1 MTEERNNE
9 ARTELNSE
17 MAKLGLTPAEVT
29 NPTKEEAE
37 NEENNLNNEPNP
49 TPETKD
55 EPKVEKPVEK
65 PKEKVEDKERPK
77 KYIPIDQYTA
87 EKAENKQKFEE
98 MQKTIDELKK
108 GTTTQEEV
116 DTDVKAFAES
126 LGVED
131 PEVLEKIINFVT
143 TGTKKTMQELK
154 TKIDDLASIKTERDQ
169 QNQIK
174 QEEMKFN
181 SEWDSFVK
189 GSSFKDAF
197 PDASPEQIAE
207 ARAIMDEVS
216 HSKDWS
222 KYDLDYIFFK
232 NRNDFNDAL
241 GTKKFK
247 GSGPT
252 KTQGITEVKK
262 SNGAPKLSD
271 SPTAE
276 EIRAYEAYMGGLLN
290 RGTLAEKPNEKL

>member
-1 MTEERNNE
+1 MTTRNDE
-9 ARTELNSE
+9 ARAELSSE
-17 MAKLGLTPAEVT
+17 MAKLGLTPAEAT

-37 NEENNLNNEPNP
+37 NESNNLNNEP
-49 TPETKD
+49 TP
-55 EPKVEKPVEK
+55 KPEVKEK
-65 PKEKVEDKERPK
+65 PKEETPEEKPKDKVEEKERPK

-87 EKAENKQKFEE
+87 EKAENKQKFED

-108 GTTTQEEV
+108 GTSTKEEV
-116 DTDVKAFAES
+116 NTDVKAFAES

-131 PEVLEKIINFVT
+131 PEVLEKIITFVT
-143 TGTKKTMQELK
+143 TGTKKTIDELK
-154 TKIDDLASIKTERDQ
+154 TKIEDLSSIKAESDVQ
-169 QNQIK
+169 AQIK
-174 QEEMKFN
+174 QEEAKFN
-181 SEWDSFVK
+181 GEWDSFVK
-189 GSSFKDAF
+189 SDSFKNAY
-197 PDASPEQIAE
+197 PDATAEQIAE
-207 ARAIMDEVS
+207 ARTLMDERS

-232 NRNDFNDAL
+232 NRTDFDDSL

-271 SPTAE
+271 SPTAD

-290 RGTLAEKPNEKL
+290 RGTLAEKPNDRL